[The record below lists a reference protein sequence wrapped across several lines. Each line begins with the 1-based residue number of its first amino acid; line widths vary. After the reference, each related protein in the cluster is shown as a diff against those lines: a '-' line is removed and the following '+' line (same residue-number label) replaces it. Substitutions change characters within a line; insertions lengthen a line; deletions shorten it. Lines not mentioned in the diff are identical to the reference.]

1 MHNVRPLRGKSAGLY
16 TRPKPST
23 IIIDIA
29 IVFVLGNSHMYI
41 VVILTTVNHLF
52 ELTFS

>member
-23 IIIDIA
+23 VIILYRYNK
-29 IVFVLGNSHMYI
+29 VLGNSHMYI
-41 VVILTTVNHLF
+41 VVILTTINYLF